1 MNEIIF
7 EKNGKKYM
15 IFEGKI
21 LEYHKQ
27 VEDFDKDAYEK
38 ETEYRVR
45 IFRKQKEQA
54 KQPTNI
60 SRKYVYKDQKT
71 GNNIY
76 LDSTQVSQM
85 DINLEEERL
94 KKVKKILKKKDK
106 ELREE
111 YEKTHPK
118 NEEEAPE
125 KGLFSFMFIFL
136 AKISAARAVFD
147 RPFKVTIK

>member
-1 MNEIIF
+1 MARLRVEGHSLAYTIKIVEVSKMNEIVF

-60 SRKYVYKDQKT
+60 SRKYVYKDRKT

-85 DINLEEERL
+85 DIKLEEERL
-94 KKVKKILKKKDK
+94 KKVKKILKKKDR
-106 ELREE
+106 ELKEE

-118 NEEEAPE
+118 N
-125 KGLFSFMFIFL
+125 
-136 AKISAARAVFD
+136 
-147 RPFKVTIK
+147 

>member
-1 MNEIIF
+1 MNEIVF
-7 EKNGKKYM
+7 EKNGTKYM

-27 VEDFDKDAYEK
+27 VEDFDKEAYEK
-38 ETEYRVR
+38 ETAYR
-45 IFRKQKEQA
+45 INMYRKQKEQ
-54 KQPTNI
+54 KLVTQPTNI
-60 SRKYVYKDQKT
+60 SRKYVYKDRKT

-76 LDSTQVSQM
+76 LDNTQVSQM

-94 KKVKKILKKKDK
+94 KKVKKILKKKDQ

-118 NEEEAPE
+118 N
-125 KGLFSFMFIFL
+125 
-136 AKISAARAVFD
+136 
-147 RPFKVTIK
+147 

>member
-1 MNEIIF
+1 MENIIF

-27 VEDFDKDAYEK
+27 VEDYDRDAYEK

-45 IFRKQKEQA
+45 IFRKQKEQP
-54 KQPTNI
+54 KQPVNI
-60 SRKYVYKDQKT
+60 SRKYVYKDRKT

-94 KKVKKILKKKDK
+94 RKVKKILKKKDK

-118 NEEEAPE
+118 N
-125 KGLFSFMFIFL
+125 
-136 AKISAARAVFD
+136 
-147 RPFKVTIK
+147 

>member
-1 MNEIIF
+1 MEGYSATHTIKIVEVSKMNEIVF

-15 IFEGKI
+15 IFQGKI

-27 VEDFDKDAYEK
+27 VEDYDRAAYEK
-38 ETEYRVR
+38 ETEYRVKM
-45 IFRKQKEQA
+45 FRKQKQQQQ
-54 KQPTNI
+54 QPVNI
-60 SRKYVYKDQKT
+60 SRKYVYKDPKT

-94 KKVKKILKKKDK
+94 KLVKKILKKKDK

-118 NEEEAPE
+118 N
-125 KGLFSFMFIFL
+125 
-136 AKISAARAVFD
+136 
-147 RPFKVTIK
+147 

>member
-45 IFRKQKEQA
+45 IFRKQKEQP
-54 KQPTNI
+54 KQPVNI
-60 SRKYVYKDQKT
+60 SRKYVYKDPKT
-71 GNNIY
+71 GCNIY

-85 DINLEEERL
+85 DVKLEEERL

-118 NEEEAPE
+118 N
-125 KGLFSFMFIFL
+125 
-136 AKISAARAVFD
+136 
-147 RPFKVTIK
+147 

>member
-1 MNEIIF
+1 MERYSATHTIKIVEVSKMNEIIF
-7 EKNGKKYM
+7 EKNGTKYM

-54 KQPTNI
+54 NQPTNI
-60 SRKYVYKDQKT
+60 SRKYVYKDRKT

-76 LDSTQVSQM
+76 LDNTQVSQM

-118 NEEEAPE
+118 N
-125 KGLFSFMFIFL
+125 
-136 AKISAARAVFD
+136 
-147 RPFKVTIK
+147 

>member
-1 MNEIIF
+1 MERHSATHTIKIVEVSKMNEIIF

-54 KQPTNI
+54 KQPVNI
-60 SRKYVYKDQKT
+60 SRKYVYKDRKT

-94 KKVKKILKKKDK
+94 KKVKKILKKKDR
-106 ELREE
+106 ELKEE

-118 NEEEAPE
+118 N
-125 KGLFSFMFIFL
+125 
-136 AKISAARAVFD
+136 
-147 RPFKVTIK
+147 

>member
-1 MNEIIF
+1 MEGYSATHTIKIVEVSKMNEIVF

-15 IFEGKI
+15 IFQGKI

-27 VEDFDKDAYEK
+27 VEDYDRAAYEK
-38 ETEYRVR
+38 ETEYRVKM
-45 IFRKQKEQA
+45 FRKQKQQQQ
-54 KQPTNI
+54 QPVNI
-60 SRKYVYKDQKT
+60 SRKYVYKDPKT

-94 KKVKKILKKKDK
+94 KVVKKILKKKDK

-118 NEEEAPE
+118 N
-125 KGLFSFMFIFL
+125 
-136 AKISAARAVFD
+136 
-147 RPFKVTIK
+147 

>member
-1 MNEIIF
+1 MARLWVERYSATHTIKIVEVSKMNEIIF
-7 EKNGKKYM
+7 EKNGTKYM

-60 SRKYVYKDQKT
+60 SRKYVYKDRKT

-118 NEEEAPE
+118 N
-125 KGLFSFMFIFL
+125 
-136 AKISAARAVFD
+136 
-147 RPFKVTIK
+147 

>member
-1 MNEIIF
+1 MERYSATHTIKIVEVSKMNEIIF

-60 SRKYVYKDQKT
+60 SRKYVYKDLKT

-76 LDSTQVSQM
+76 LDNTQVSQM
-85 DINLEEERL
+85 DVKLEEERL

-118 NEEEAPE
+118 N
-125 KGLFSFMFIFL
+125 
-136 AKISAARAVFD
+136 
-147 RPFKVTIK
+147 